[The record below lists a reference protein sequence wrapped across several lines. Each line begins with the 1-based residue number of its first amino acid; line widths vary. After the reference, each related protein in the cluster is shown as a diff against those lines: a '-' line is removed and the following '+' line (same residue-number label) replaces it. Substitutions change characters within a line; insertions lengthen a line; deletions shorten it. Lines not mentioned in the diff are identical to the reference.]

1 MGETLHRLGAFCA
14 RRRRTVLVVWLL
26 FITAIIGCGVMF
38 AGTFQSSSSIPGS
51 PAETALTKMDQHFP
65 SPDFKSAQVIFQ
77 APSGHKITDPTLL
90 RPVQASLAAARLV
103 PGVASVSDPAQD
115 GMVSKD
121 GRTAMVSIDF
131 RTPSADDVPPGTLG
145 AVQATDS
152 TLAQVGVKAVYG
164 GDAYAASSS
173 PIGPTELVGLGVAL
187 LILIVTFG
195 SMLAAGLPLLTA
207 MLGVITT
214 MTGLMA
220 LSSFLGISGNATTLA
235 SMLGLAVGIDYALF
249 ILSRH
254 RRQLVKGTPVLESI
268 AQATATAGSAVVF
281 AGATVIIALA
291 GLIVAGVPMLTS
303 MGLATAGAVLLAVL
317 MALTLLPALL
327 GVVGRRAIPKPNSR
341 TARREHTDAN
351 PTLGSRW
358 VGAVNRHPIRSLAGG
373 ALLIAVM
380 AIPALQLTLALPD
393 AGADPTTATT
403 RQAYDMVSTAFGPG
417 VNGPLVVLV
426 ENPDAATLTTTAT
439 TVEQDLTAA
448 SGVAQVSRVDVAT
461 DHAAARIQ
469 IIPTTRPSDPQTS
482 ALVGRVRTLAAQ
494 VSRSSG
500 SYVAVTGSTAV
511 GIDVSTKLSA
521 ALVPFALVVIS
532 LSLLLLM
539 LAFRSIAIPIKATIG
554 FLLSLSAS
562 FGATVAVF
570 QWGWLAHL
578 IGVPSQGPVSTFAPI
593 IVMAVLFGLAMD
605 YEVFLVSG
613 MREHYEKTRDPHTAI
628 LDGAR
633 SASRVVIAAA
643 LIMIAVFVGFL
654 FSHDPT
660 VMAIAFGLA
669 IGVFVDAF
677 IVRMT
682 LVPAVMTLLGHRAW
696 SLPRWLDRIVPNIDV
711 EGGSIHRAIHLAGD
725 GDHGDA
731 VAAKV
736 PAAAGSVAR

>member
-1 MGETLHRLGAFCA
+1 MGRTLYRLGAFCA

-26 FITAIIGCGVMF
+26 FIAAVVGCGVMF

-51 PAETALTKMDQHFP
+51 PAVTALTKMDQHFP
-65 SPDFKSAQVIFQ
+65 SPDDKSAQVVFAA
-77 APSGHKITDPTLL
+77 APGHKITDPALL
-90 RPVQASLAAARLV
+90 GPVQASLAAARAV
-103 PGVASVSDPAQD
+103 PGVASVSDPAQE

-121 GRTAMVSIDF
+121 GRTAVVSVDF
-131 RTPSADDVPPGTLG
+131 RTPSAGDVPAGTLT
-145 AVQATDS
+145 AVQNTGNALS
-152 TLAQVGVKAVYG
+152 QVGVKAVYG
-164 GDAYAASSS
+164 GDAYGASAS

-207 MLGVITT
+207 LAGVIAT

-220 LSSFLGISGNATTLA
+220 LSSLVGISSNATTLA

-249 ILSRH
+249 IVSRH
-254 RRQLVKGTPVLESI
+254 RRQLAKGTSVPESI
-268 AQATATAGSAVVF
+268 AQSTATAGSAVVF

-291 GLIVAGVPMLTS
+291 GLMVAGVPMLTS

-341 TARREHTDAN
+341 TARREHPDAK
-351 PTLGSRW
+351 PALGSKW
-358 VGAVNRHPIRSLAGG
+358 VAAVVRHPVRSLAGG
-373 ALLIAVM
+373 ILLIAVM
-380 AIPALQLTLALPD
+380 AVPALQLTLALPD
-393 AGADPTTATT
+393 AGADPATAST

-426 ENPDAATLTTTAT
+426 ENSNAAAVSATAATVTH
-439 TVEQDLTAA
+439 DLA
-448 SGVAQVSRVDVAT
+448 SVSGIARISGVDVAP
-461 DHAAARIQ
+461 DRAAARIQ
-469 IIPTTRPSDPQTS
+469 ITPTTGPSDPQTS
-482 ALVGRVRTLAAQ
+482 ALVGRVRTLTDQ
-494 VSRSSG
+494 VGRSTG

-539 LAFRSIAIPIKATIG
+539 VAFRSVAIPVKATIG
-554 FLLSLSAS
+554 FLLSLAAS

-570 QWGWLAHL
+570 QWGWLGRL

-613 MREHYEKTRDPHTAI
+613 MREHYGQTRDPHAAI
-628 LDGAR
+628 LGGAR
-633 SASRVVIAAA
+633 SASRVVVAAA

-669 IGVFVDAF
+669 VGVFVDAF

-682 LVPAVMTLLGHRAW
+682 LVPAVMSLLGHRAW
-696 SLPRWLDRIVPNIDV
+696 TLPRWLDRIVPNIDV
-711 EGGSIHRAIHLAGD
+711 EGGSAHSAVEPAENVDDDTSGAKIP
-725 GDHGDA
+725 A
-731 VAAKV
+731 VA
-736 PAAAGSVAR
+736 GGVAR